1 MNIGII
7 PRIRRIKK
15 NSIEYSIDKKLIDIL
30 NTIYKKPKIIII
42 HDFKIKKLNLLV
54 ISGGND
60 LKLFSKKKNDLIRN
74 KISLFHLKKSFKKKI
89 PVVGICYGAQ
99 LIAHIFKSKIKKY
112 QNHVGNH
119 PVRLEDSLFNKNL
132 NN

>member
-42 HDFKIKKLNLLV
+42 HDFKIKK
-54 ISGGND
+54 
-60 LKLFSKKKNDLIRN
+60 
-74 KISLFHLKKSFKKKI
+74 
-89 PVVGICYGAQ
+89 
-99 LIAHIFKSKIKKY
+99 
-112 QNHVGNH
+112 
-119 PVRLEDSLFNKNL
+119 
-132 NN
+132 